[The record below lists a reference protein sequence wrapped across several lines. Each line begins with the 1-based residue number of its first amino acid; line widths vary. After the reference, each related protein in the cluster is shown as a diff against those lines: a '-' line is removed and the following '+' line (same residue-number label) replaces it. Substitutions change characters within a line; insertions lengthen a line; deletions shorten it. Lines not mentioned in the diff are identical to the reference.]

1 MEEKT
6 KDLYGNEKMP
16 ITLSEREFLEYSKNV
31 KSIYFNISIFAVS
44 FLLLGI
50 VILLLAAL
58 QELHI
63 LNVSDFVAYII
74 AFLIFV
80 LFIFL
85 WIYIFKKIIATS
97 KKIYLD
103 KIIIIDENLK
113 TQIDKKRRWYSTKVI
128 LMIFT
133 TLAACILGVILIVNT
148 EKMYP
153 GNSAYMI
160 FSVILMFSM
169 VIIPLF
175 LTIYFYSDI
184 YICDYLDKYYNF

>member
-6 KDLYGNEKMP
+6 KDLYGNEKTP

-50 VILLLAAL
+50 IILLLAAL

-74 AFLIFV
+74 AFLILV
-80 LFIFL
+80 LFIFF

-113 TQIDKKRRWYSTKVI
+113 TKIDKKRRWYSTKVI